1 MKKLVSLMAITVAV
15 MLVALPLAYAQ
26 GQQGQ
31 PGQQARPQAKTF
43 EGQLTNVDAKTQTV
57 SVKGNAGEMM
67 FRYTEQTQVVGGEKD
82 IQGLATKSGANVI
95 VTYQD
100 AGDNHIAARIE
111 VVQAKK

>member
-26 GQQGQ
+26 GQQPRPEGQ
-31 PGQQARPQAKTF
+31 KTF
-43 EGQLTNVDAKTQTV
+43 EGQLTNVDAKAQTI
-57 SVKGNAGEMM
+57 SVKGNAGDMM

-82 IQGLATKSGANVI
+82 VQGLATKRGATVI

-100 AGDNHIAARIE
+100 AGNDNHIATRIQVAE
-111 VVQAKK
+111 AKK

>member
-26 GQQGQ
+26 GQQ
-31 PGQQARPQAKTF
+31 PPRPQGPKTF
-43 EGQLTNVDAKTQTV
+43 EGQLTSVDAKAQTI
-57 SVKGNAGEMM
+57 SVKGSAGDMT

-82 IQGLATKSGANVI
+82 VQGLATKSGANVI

-100 AGDNHIAARIE
+100 AGENHIAARIE

>member
-26 GQQGQ
+26 GQQ
-31 PGQQARPQAKTF
+31 PRPQAQKTF
-43 EGQLTNVDAKTQTV
+43 AGQLANVDAKAQTI
-57 SVKGNAGEMM
+57 SVKGTAGDMT

-82 IQGLATKSGANVI
+82 VQGLATKSGADVI

-100 AGDNHIAARIE
+100 AGENHIAAKIE
-111 VVQAKK
+111 IQPKK

>member
-15 MLVALPLAYAQ
+15 MLVALPLASAQ
-26 GQQGQ
+26 GQQ
-31 PGQQARPQAKTF
+31 PRPQGQKTF
-43 EGQLTNVDAKTQTV
+43 EGQLTNVDAKAQTI
-57 SVKGNAGEMM
+57 SVKGSAGDMM

-100 AGDNHIAARIE
+100 AGNDNHMATRIQ
-111 VVQAKK
+111 VVEAKK

>member
-1 MKKLVSLMAITVAV
+1 MKKLVSLMTISVAV

-26 GQQGQ
+26 GQQT
-31 PGQQARPQAKTF
+31 RPQGQKTF
-43 EGQLTNVDAKTQTV
+43 EGQLTNVDAKAQTI
-57 SVKGNAGEMM
+57 SVKGSAGDMM
-67 FRYTEQTQVVGGEKD
+67 FRYTEQTQIVGGEKD
-82 IQGLATKSGANVI
+82 VQGLATKSGANVI

>member
-15 MLVALPLAYAQ
+15 VLVALPFAYAQ
-26 GQQGQ
+26 GQQT
-31 PGQQARPQAKTF
+31 RPQGQKTF
-43 EGQLTNVDAKTQTV
+43 EGQLTNVDAKAQTI
-57 SVKGNAGEMM
+57 SVKGSAGDMM

-82 IQGLATKSGANVI
+82 VQGLATKSGANVI